1 MPTSAE
7 AQMHDTNP
15 AVESVASTAAP
26 EHREVLKV
34 KTPKKPRQESSTKMK
49 KRIEMLE
56 NKIERLTQ
64 QNKKLKED
72 YKVLKSSCS
81 RVHRI
86 PRNM

>member
-7 AQMHDTNP
+7 AQMHDANP

-26 EHREVLKV
+26 EHRDSPKV
-34 KTPKKPRQESSTKMK
+34 KVPRKPRQESSVKMK

-64 QNKKLKED
+64 QNKKLKEE
-72 YKVLKSSCS
+72 YKILKSSCS

-86 PRNM
+86 PRTM